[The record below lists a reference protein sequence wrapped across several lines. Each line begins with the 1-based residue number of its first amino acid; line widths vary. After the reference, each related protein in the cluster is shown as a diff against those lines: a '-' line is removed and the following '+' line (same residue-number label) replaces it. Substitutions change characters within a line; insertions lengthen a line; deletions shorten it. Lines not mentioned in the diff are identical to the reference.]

1 MFRFGRKK
9 TTTAHM
15 IAAGIS
21 VVAVSF
27 IPHGTNNTGKKAQLS
42 LILIR
47 SQVNEYW
54 IFIRYITVK
63 SAMVICFCG
72 LGGVQ
77 RLMAFF
83 ISLIFLTS
91 KNVVLI

>member
-1 MFRFGRKK
+1 
-9 TTTAHM
+9 M

-42 LILIR
+42 HILIR

-54 IFIRYITVK
+54 IFIRYITIK
-63 SAMVICFCG
+63 SAMV
-72 LGGVQ
+72 
-77 RLMAFF
+77 RLARKTP
-83 ISLIFLTS
+83 L
-91 KNVVLI
+91 